1 MVNVAV
7 RLLRA
12 VGLKV
17 TEMVQL
23 APPATLVPQ
32 VFVWLKSPALT
43 PVMVIPFTA
52 RGALPALLMVTVLGE
67 LVVPIFC
74 LTVLGELV
82 VPIFCLPKLSEL
94 VDSDTAV
101 PVPVRLTVC
110 GLPAALS
117 LTARVALLVPAA
129 VGVNLTLMVQL
140 EPAASVAPHVVVRV
154 KSPLFPPVMVML
166 LMESVAVPVSRKVT
180 VCAELVV
187 PISRVLKVRDVGDKL
202 TAEAVPVPVKLTVCG
217 LPRALSLTV
226 RAAVR
231 APVAVGVNVTLI
243 VQLPAG
249 ASVEGL
255 SGQLLV

>member
-1 MVNVAV
+1 
-7 RLLRA
+7 
-12 VGLKV
+12 
-17 TEMVQL
+17 
-23 APPATLVPQ
+23 
-32 VFVWLKSPALT
+32 LT

-52 RGALPALLMVTVLGE
+52 RGALPALLMV
-67 LVVPIFC
+67 
-74 LTVLGELV
+74 TVLGELV

>member
-1 MVNVAV
+1 MVKLAV
-7 RLLRA
+7 RLLRT

-23 APPATLVPQ
+23 APPDRLVPH

-52 RGALPALLMVTVLGE
+52 RTVLPAFLIVTVLGE

-74 LTVLGELV
+74 LA
-82 VPIFCLPKLSEL
+82 KLSE
-94 VDSDTAV
+94 VVESDTAV

-110 GLPAALS
+110 GLPAAVS
-117 LTARVALLVPAA
+117 VTVRVAVLVNAA

-154 KSPLFPPVMVML
+154 KSVLFAPVMVMPV
-166 LMESVAVPVSRKVT
+166 MDSVAVPVSRKVT

-187 PISRVLKVRDVGDKL
+187 PMSRVLNESDAGERL
-202 TAEAVPVPVKLTVCG
+202 TAGAVPVPLKLTV
-217 LPRALSLTV
+217 
-226 RAAVR
+226 
-231 APVAVGVNVTLI
+231 
-243 VQLPAG
+243 
-249 ASVEGL
+249 
-255 SGQLLV
+255 